1 MSHWRY
7 NNYVNEVCNFDIFF
21 ENQRVFFN
29 NIIIVNTMRKTIKR
43 VFSVILA
50 ATVAVSGVSVK
61 CDGKTVS
68 GMKAV
73 AAGQLEKKE
82 DPNKYRISIYNR
94 VGNKQNGDK
103 TAGYPAS
110 YGKKF
115 KFKKSI
121 SVTFKLTIK

>member
-43 VFSVILA
+43 VFSVALA
-50 ATVAVSGVSVK
+50 ATVA
-61 CDGKTVS
+61 VS